1 MGVTRQETLQQ
12 RVNSDRMFER
22 ARRTIPGGVNSPVR
36 AFGGVGGNP
45 VFVTRADGATIWDLD
60 DNAYLDYVGSWG
72 PMILGHNHPVVR
84 AAVER
89 ALASG
94 TSFGA
99 PTEAEVELAELV
111 VDIVPSVEVVRLVN
125 SGTEATMS
133 AARLARAATDR
144 SKVIKF
150 RGGYHGHADI
160 FLVEAGSGAATIGV
174 PSSPGVPNSTAGD
187 TLVAEY
193 NDLPSVELLFDANRD
208 AIACVIVE
216 PVAGNMGCV
225 PPAEGFL
232 EGLRELCTRTGALL
246 IFDEVMTGFRVAL
259 GGAQQLFGV
268 TPDLTTLGK
277 VLGGGLPVGAYG
289 GSKYLMRHIAPDGPA
304 MQQFTND
311 RSVTSADEIWF
322 CEHRPVFTLGLN
334 AAREHLL
341 APGDIPVIQIDR
353 GGQVTYHGPGQLMI
367 YPLVDIRRAGLNVRK
382 LVSGLEQSVVD
393 LAAEFGIAAAG
404 RRDAPGVYVNGVK
417 LASIG
422 LRIRRGASF
431 HGMALNVNV
440 DLEPFSRINTCGFE
454 NLDVTDLA
462 RLGGEQ
468 DPDLVIDRLT
478 PHLLKNLRLDDA
490 ILTDA
495 VPPMAIC

>member
-1 MGVTRQETLQQ
+1 MSVTRQETLQQ

-45 VFVTRADGATIWDLD
+45 VFVARAAGATIWDID
-60 DNAYLDYVGSWG
+60 GNAYLDYVGSWG
-72 PMILGHNHPVVR
+72 PMILGHNHPAVR

-89 ALASG
+89 AIASG

-111 VDIVPSVEVVRLVN
+111 VEIVPSVEVVRLVN

-133 AARLARAATDR
+133 AARLARAVTDR

-232 EGLRELCTRTGALL
+232 DGLRELCTRTGALL
-246 IFDEVMTGFRVAL
+246 IFDEVMTGFRVAP
-259 GGAQQLFGV
+259 GGAQQLFRV
-268 TPDLTTLGK
+268 TPDLTTMGK

-289 GSKYLMRHIAPDGPA
+289 GSKYLMRHIAPDGPVYQA
-304 MQQFTND
+304 GTLSGNPLATAAGIATLTHLREHPEVYEHIERLGEMMDRGWSALAQDEGYPLTWNRVGSMGSVFFTAQPVVDWNSAAAANRDAFTQYFWGMLERGIYLAPSPFEVLFLSAAHTEADID
-311 RSVTSADEIWF
+311 R
-322 CEHRPVFTLGLN
+322 TLG
-334 AAREHLL
+334 AACDVL
-341 APGDIPVIQIDR
+341 AEV
-353 GGQVTYHGPGQLMI
+353 
-367 YPLVDIRRAGLNVRK
+367 
-382 LVSGLEQSVVD
+382 
-393 LAAEFGIAAAG
+393 
-404 RRDAPGVYVNGVK
+404 
-417 LASIG
+417 
-422 LRIRRGASF
+422 
-431 HGMALNVNV
+431 
-440 DLEPFSRINTCGFE
+440 FSS
-454 NLDVTDLA
+454 
-462 RLGGEQ
+462 
-468 DPDLVIDRLT
+468 
-478 PHLLKNLRLDDA
+478 
-490 ILTDA
+490 
-495 VPPMAIC
+495 

>member
-1 MGVTRQETLQQ
+1 MSVTRQEMLQQ

-45 VFVTRADGATIWDLD
+45 VFVARAAGATIWDID
-60 DNAYLDYVGSWG
+60 GNAYLDYVGSWG

-89 ALASG
+89 AIASG

-133 AARLARAATDR
+133 AARLARAVTDR

-187 TLVAEY
+187 TLVGEY
-193 NDLPSVELLFDANRD
+193 NDLPSVERLFDANRN
-208 AIACVIVE
+208 AIACVILE

-259 GGAQQLFGV
+259 GGAQQRFRV
-268 TPDLTTLGK
+268 TPDLTTMGK

-289 GSKYLMRHIAPDGPA
+289 GSEYLMRHIAPDGPVYQA
-304 MQQFTND
+304 GTLSGNPIATAAGIATLTHLSEHPEVYEHIERLGEMMDRGWSALAHDEGYPLTWNRVGSMGSVFFTTQPVVDWN
-311 RSVTSADEIWF
+311 SAAAANRD
-322 CEHRPVFTLGLN
+322 VFTRYFWGMLERGVY
-334 AAREHLL
+334 L
-341 APGDIPVIQIDR
+341 APSPFEVLFLSAAHTEADIDR
-353 GGQVTYHGPGQLMI
+353 TLDAACDV
-367 YPLVDIRRAGLNVRK
+367 
-382 LVSGLEQSVVD
+382 
-393 LAAEFGIAAAG
+393 LAE
-404 RRDAPGVYVNGVK
+404 V
-417 LASIG
+417 
-422 LRIRRGASF
+422 
-431 HGMALNVNV
+431 
-440 DLEPFSRINTCGFE
+440 FSS
-454 NLDVTDLA
+454 
-462 RLGGEQ
+462 
-468 DPDLVIDRLT
+468 
-478 PHLLKNLRLDDA
+478 
-490 ILTDA
+490 
-495 VPPMAIC
+495 

>member
-1 MGVTRQETLQQ
+1 
-12 RVNSDRMFER
+12 MFER

-45 VFVTRADGATIWDLD
+45 VFVARAAGATIWDID
-60 DNAYLDYVGSWG
+60 GNAYLDYVGSWG

-89 ALASG
+89 AIASG

-133 AARLARAATDR
+133 AARLARAVTDK

-193 NDLPSVELLFDANRD
+193 NDLPSVGLLFDANRD

-225 PPAEGFL
+225 PPAKGFL

-246 IFDEVMTGFRVAL
+246 IFDEVMTGFRVAP

-268 TPDLTTLGK
+268 TPDLTTMGK

-289 GSKYLMRHIAPDGPA
+289 GSEYLMRHIAPDGPVYQA
-304 MQQFTND
+304 G
-311 RSVTSADEIWF
+311 
-322 CEHRPVFTLGLN
+322 TLSGNPLAT
-334 AAREHLL
+334 AAGIATLTHLREHPEVYKHLERLGEMMDRGWNALACDEGYPLTWNRVGSMGSVFFTTQPVVDWNSAAAANRDAFTRYFWGMLERGVYL
-341 APGDIPVIQIDR
+341 APSPFEVLFLSAVHTAADIDR
-353 GGQVTYHGPGQLMI
+353 TLDAASDV
-367 YPLVDIRRAGLNVRK
+367 
-382 LVSGLEQSVVD
+382 
-393 LAAEFGIAAAG
+393 LAE
-404 RRDAPGVYVNGVK
+404 V
-417 LASIG
+417 
-422 LRIRRGASF
+422 
-431 HGMALNVNV
+431 
-440 DLEPFSRINTCGFE
+440 FSS
-454 NLDVTDLA
+454 
-462 RLGGEQ
+462 
-468 DPDLVIDRLT
+468 
-478 PHLLKNLRLDDA
+478 
-490 ILTDA
+490 
-495 VPPMAIC
+495 

>member
-1 MGVTRQETLQQ
+1 MSVTRQETLQQ

-45 VFVTRADGATIWDLD
+45 VFVARAAGATIWDID
-60 DNAYLDYVGSWG
+60 GNAYLDYVGSWG

-89 ALASG
+89 AIASG

-133 AARLARAATDR
+133 AARLARAVTGR

-187 TLVAEY
+187 TLVGEY
-193 NDLPSVELLFDANRD
+193 NDLPSVERLFDANRD

-246 IFDEVMTGFRVAL
+246 IFDEVMTGFRVAP
-259 GGAQQLFGV
+259 GGAQQRFRV
-268 TPDLTTLGK
+268 TPDLTTMGK

-289 GSKYLMRHIAPDGPA
+289 GSEYLMRHIAPDGPVYQA
-304 MQQFTND
+304 G
-311 RSVTSADEIWF
+311 
-322 CEHRPVFTLGLN
+322 TLSGNPLAT
-334 AAREHLL
+334 AAGIATLTHLREHPEVYEQIERLGEMMDRGWSTLARDEGYPLTWNRVGSMGSVFFTTQPVVDWNSAAAADRDAFTRYFWGMLERGVYL
-341 APGDIPVIQIDR
+341 APSPFEVLFLSAAHTEADIDR
-353 GGQVTYHGPGQLMI
+353 TLDAACDV
-367 YPLVDIRRAGLNVRK
+367 
-382 LVSGLEQSVVD
+382 
-393 LAAEFGIAAAG
+393 LAE
-404 RRDAPGVYVNGVK
+404 V
-417 LASIG
+417 
-422 LRIRRGASF
+422 
-431 HGMALNVNV
+431 
-440 DLEPFSRINTCGFE
+440 FSS
-454 NLDVTDLA
+454 
-462 RLGGEQ
+462 
-468 DPDLVIDRLT
+468 
-478 PHLLKNLRLDDA
+478 
-490 ILTDA
+490 
-495 VPPMAIC
+495 

>member
-1 MGVTRQETLQQ
+1 VSVTRQETLQQ

-45 VFVTRADGATIWDLD
+45 VFVARAAGATIWDID
-60 DNAYLDYVGSWG
+60 GNAYLDYVGSWG

-89 ALASG
+89 AIASG

-133 AARLARAATDR
+133 AARLARAVTGR

-187 TLVAEY
+187 TLVGEY
-193 NDLPSVELLFDANRD
+193 NDLPSVERLFDANRD

-246 IFDEVMTGFRVAL
+246 IFDEVMTGFRVAP
-259 GGAQQLFGV
+259 GGAQQRFRV
-268 TPDLTTLGK
+268 TPDLTTMGK

-289 GSKYLMRHIAPDGPA
+289 GSEYLMRHIAPDGPVYQA
-304 MQQFTND
+304 G
-311 RSVTSADEIWF
+311 
-322 CEHRPVFTLGLN
+322 TLSGNPLAT
-334 AAREHLL
+334 AAGIATLTHLREHPEVYEQIERLGEMMDRGWSTLARDEGYPLTWNRVGSMGSVFFTTQPVVDWNSAAAADRDAFTRYFWGMLERGVYL
-341 APGDIPVIQIDR
+341 APSPFEVLFLSAAHTEADIDR
-353 GGQVTYHGPGQLMI
+353 TLDAACDV
-367 YPLVDIRRAGLNVRK
+367 
-382 LVSGLEQSVVD
+382 
-393 LAAEFGIAAAG
+393 LAE
-404 RRDAPGVYVNGVK
+404 V
-417 LASIG
+417 
-422 LRIRRGASF
+422 
-431 HGMALNVNV
+431 
-440 DLEPFSRINTCGFE
+440 FSS
-454 NLDVTDLA
+454 
-462 RLGGEQ
+462 
-468 DPDLVIDRLT
+468 
-478 PHLLKNLRLDDA
+478 
-490 ILTDA
+490 
-495 VPPMAIC
+495 